1 MKEKSYKP
9 IIYLFTATL
18 AMALATSFR
27 LKESEDPIIVLKF
40 FVAYSMTALA
50 ILKLQDID
58 SFSKQFIKYDIIAKK
73 WRGYS
78 YAYPFLE
85 AFIGI
90 GMLSTVTPKAFGA
103 LSFFVGFFGSVSVI
117 KTVYIEKKSLHCAC
131 VGGNS
136 KVPLGF
142 ISLTENLMM
151 LTMGLVMAL

>member
-103 LSFFVGFFGSVSVI
+103 LSSGDGWS
-117 KTVYIEKKSLHCAC
+117 
-131 VGGNS
+131 
-136 KVPLGF
+136 
-142 ISLTENLMM
+142 
-151 LTMGLVMAL
+151 